1 MSRMRIVSILIALV
15 AMLAGNSMA
24 IPWPVG
30 ETQDEQDMTHT
41 IMNNY
46 GDYHIPWSHACE
58 DSVNFHFGIDFDY
71 PLPTDGSEESENVW
85 SVEAGEVTYTYLKVY
100 NPGQPDQVSEWA
112 IVVCE
117 DEFAEE
123 GWCYQHIEPIPPN
136 TGWRKGDTISF
147 CIQPIATMAELQEL
161 PRKYKHLH
169 LMRSLAE
176 YVSSDPALLNPLA
189 YFFPE
194 PVDPDFSW
202 NYFLQA
208 PDKYFFLP
216 NIDAVDPTNQM
227 TGGWLDE

>member
-1 MSRMRIVSILIALV
+1 MRSVSILIALV
-15 AMLAGNSMA
+15 AMQAGNSMA

-30 ETQDEQDMTHT
+30 ETQNEQDMTHT

-58 DSVNFHFGIDFDY
+58 DSVNFHFGVDFDY
-71 PLPTDGSEESENVW
+71 PLTTDGSEESENVW
-85 SVEAGEVTYTYLKVY
+85 SVEAGEVTDVHSWIH
-100 NPGQPDQVSEWA
+100 NPGPDQVTEWV

-123 GWCYQHIEPIPPN
+123 GWNYQHIEPPPDS
-136 TGWRKGDTISF
+136 TWSVGDTISF
-147 CIQPIATMAELQEL
+147 GIEPMATMAELQEL

-189 YFFPE
+189 YFNPVPEFPH
-194 PVDPDFSW
+194 FTW

-208 PDKYFFLP
+208 PE
-216 NIDAVDPTNQM
+216 TNTSSFQM
-227 TGGWLDE
+227 LMLSIQQIK